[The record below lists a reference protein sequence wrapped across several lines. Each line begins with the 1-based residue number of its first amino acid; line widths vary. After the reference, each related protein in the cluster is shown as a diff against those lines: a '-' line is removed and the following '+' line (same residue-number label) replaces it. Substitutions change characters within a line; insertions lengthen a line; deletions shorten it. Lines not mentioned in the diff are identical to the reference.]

1 MSDKCIVHLVPDVAA
16 FRQNPEAMFDHSA
29 DVLNK
34 GDVLFFQ
41 NERHYT
47 STNTT
52 WLPEVSHTELV
63 PPEHAL
69 VGLKKVKWDA
79 CSFAGNHS
87 MDLGFDALAETISVL
102 NQLGIK
108 VIGAGKDIAEARTP
122 YIVERKGVKIG
133 ILARATACKNGADAG
148 TRKPGIAPM
157 RAETLYKNLEP
168 WNPGGE
174 PEILT
179 FPNAEDLASL
189 VEDVKKLRSQV
200 DVVVLSLHWGLTG
213 RSTQIMDYQK
223 VVAHAVID
231 AGVDLIIGHH
241 PHVPKGIEVYKGKV
255 IFYSAGHFAFDMTVK
270 VREDW
275 MNHRPEAYAKVK
287 SVRKKFRVI
296 EPDWLDSQHAY
307 EKESRH
313 TMIVKIVATSKGVE
327 RVSYIPAMINK
338 QAQPVVV
345 TSKDKEFNEHIE
357 HLRMVTEAVG
367 FATTLV
373 PDGDEV
379 VVKN

>member
-1 MSDKCIVHLVPDVAA
+1 MSDKVTVHLVPDVAA

-29 DVLNK
+29 DVLNQ
-34 GDVLFFQ
+34 GDILFFQ

-47 STNTT
+47 STHTT
-52 WLPEVSHTELV
+52 WQPDVSHTEIV

-69 VGLKKVKWDA
+69 VGLKKVKWDV

-87 MDLGFDALAETISVL
+87 MDLGFDGLADTIDVL

-108 VIGAGKDIAEARTP
+108 VIGAGKDITEARAP
-122 YIVERKGVKIG
+122 HIIERKGVKVG
-133 ILARATACKNGADAG
+133 FLARATACKNGADAG
-148 TRKPGIAPM
+148 TRQPGIAPM
-157 RAETLYKNLEP
+157 RAETLYKNVEP

-179 FPNAEDLASL
+179 FPNADDLADL
-189 VEDVKKLRSQV
+189 VADVKKLRSQV

-213 RSTQIMDYQK
+213 RATQIPDYQK

-231 AGVDLIIGHH
+231 AGVDVIIGHH
-241 PHVPKGIEVYKGKV
+241 PHVTKGIEVYKGKV
-255 IFYSAGHFAFDMTVK
+255 IFYSAGHFAFDMTTK
-270 VREDW
+270 VREEW
-275 MNHRPEAYAKVK
+275 MQHRPERYNKVYNY
-287 SVRKKFRVI
+287 RKKFRVI

-307 EKESRH
+307 AEESRK
-313 TMIVKIVATSKGVE
+313 TMIVKLLATSKGVE

-345 TSKDKEFNEHIE
+345 TSKDKDFAEHVD
-357 HLRMVTEAVG
+357 HLRMVSKAVG
-367 FATTLV
+367 FDTTLIA
-373 PDGDEV
+373 DGDEV
-379 VVKN
+379 VVKT